1 MTPALVPSAQWLVLA
16 YLAGDNDLEGVL
28 LGDLAEMERVG
39 SRPGSVEMLAQL
51 DRAPG
56 GSAADG
62 DWRTARRYYV
72 LKTTEPG
79 RRRSRLL
86 ADLGE
91 TNTGDPRVLEDFV
104 AFGAEYLRAKKTALI
119 LSNHG
124 SGIYVPPEMD
134 SARPAASRHRRRH
147 FFHTTR
153 ERFDPARG
161 VAYDDTSGDC
171 LDNLEI
177 TRVLAKAHRTLGQK
191 VDVLGLDACL
201 MTMLEVAYQLR
212 DHVDVLVGSE
222 ALEPGPGWPHDTILA
237 GLTRRPQMTAAE
249 LGATIVSR
257 YVEAYDGSG
266 TEATQSAIA
275 LDQLD
280 DLATAVDALAAA
292 LLADLTNQSM
302 LVAILRARSRTLR
315 FFEDSYVDVHHFARE
330 LASATDR
337 EKVQHACRDVCAII
351 DGDGTQSPIIAAGH
365 VGEEMAP
372 ARGLSIYFPSVPVV
386 AHYETLDLAR
396 RTRWGEFLA
405 AYLGSARAP
414 EAR

>member
-1 MTPALVPSAQWLVLA
+1 MTPALVPPAQWLVLA

-39 SRPGSVEMLAQL
+39 SRPGSVEILAQL

-56 GSAADG
+56 GSSADG

-79 RRRSRLL
+79 RRRSRLI

-91 TNTGDPRVLEDFV
+91 TNTGDPRVLDEFI
-104 AFGAEYLRAKKTALI
+104 AFGAEHLPAKKTAVI

-134 SARPAASRHRRRH
+134 SVRPAAPRHRRRH
-147 FFHTTR
+147 FFHPTR

-177 TRVLAKAHRTLGQK
+177 TRVLAKARRTLGQK
-191 VDVLGLDACL
+191 VDLLGLDACL
-201 MTMLEVAYQLR
+201 MTMIEVAYQLR
-212 DHVDVLVGSE
+212 DHAQVLVGSE
-222 ALEPGPGWPHDTILA
+222 ALEPAPGWPHDAIL
-237 GLTRRPQMTAAE
+237 GSLTRRPEMMAAE

-266 TEATQSAIA
+266 AEATQSAIA
-275 LDQLD
+275 LDRLD
-280 DLATAVDALAAA
+280 DLVSAVDTLARAF
-292 LLADLTNQSM
+292 LADLTKQDM
-302 LVAILRARSRTLR
+302 QAAIRLARSRTLS
-315 FFEDSYVDVHHFARE
+315 FFEDSYVDLHHFATE
-330 LASATDR
+330 LARATDR
-337 EKVQHACRDVCAII
+337 EQIQRACRDVAAIV
-351 DGDGTQSPIIAAGH
+351 DGGGAGSPIIATGH
-365 VGEEMAP
+365 VGEGMAS
-372 ARGLSIYFPSVPVV
+372 ARGISIYFPTFPVV
-386 AHYETLDLAR
+386 AHYETLAFAE

-405 AYLGSARAP
+405 AMLGSARTP